1 MPTRKPPNPKSHR
14 TGNLVQDLTQNV
26 FDQIAAQTD
35 DPFVY
40 VMATVQLGFTAYE
53 DKVRIVQ
60 TWNQFHPDK
69 PLPDPVPPVP

>member
-1 MPTRKPPNPKSHR
+1 MPTRKQPNPKSHR

-40 VMATVQLGFTAYE
+40 IMATVQLGFTSYE

-60 TWNQFHPDK
+60 TWNVLHPDK
-69 PLPDPVPPVP
+69 PLPDPIQTGP